1 MIYIKIYLDQDE
13 NGEDMLVFD
22 SVKHDDEKNR
32 LFFHVAG
39 EKEKTYSSGR
49 TRTWFDYDTKVIGVE
64 KVAISPEAKELFIE
78 MLNDKDLCKYNMYFS
93 DFELRGYS
101 LGQYGWNTGIF
112 SFTPN
117 DIKSGDTV
125 RTLRRGEHFTAK
137 FGTAEDAFEYMI
149 ICDNEALKNLAL
161 DEPADETELL
171 DRYYAEMRAKYG
183 EPACD
188 ADTICKTP
196 FKYLTEAQK
205 NVIREDYR
213 RMVNSYDSQ
222 DWHDHGD
229 FLDDKI
235 MGELISKYF
244 KSGKEIDIITGRRS

>member
-64 KVAISPEAKELFIE
+64 QVAISPEAKELFIE
-78 MLNDKDLCKYNMYFS
+78 MLNDNDLCKYNMHFV
-93 DFELRGYS
+93 DFELCGYS

-137 FGTAEDAFEYMI
+137 FGNAEDAFEYMI

>member
-64 KVAISPEAKELFIE
+64 QVAISPEAKELFIE

-101 LGQYGWNTGIF
+101 LGQYGWDTGIF
-112 SFTPN
+112 AFTPN
-117 DIKSGDTV
+117 DIKNGGTI

-137 FGTAEDAFEYMI
+137 FGNAEDAFEYMI

-196 FKYLTEAQK
+196 FKYLTDAQK

>member
-1 MIYIKIYLDQDE
+1 MIYIKSYLDKDE

-22 SVKHDDEKNR
+22 SVKHDDKKA
-32 LFFHVAG
+32 FFTVAG

-64 KVAISPEAKELFIE
+64 QVAISPEAKELFIE
-78 MLNDKDLCKYNMYFS
+78 MLNDNDLCKFNMHFV
-93 DFELRGYS
+93 DFELCGYS

-137 FGTAEDAFEYMI
+137 FGNAEDAFEYMI

-222 DWHDHGD
+222 EWHDNGD

-235 MGELISKYF
+235 YTEIIQKYHIL
-244 KSGKEIDIITGRRS
+244 SGGLDKILNENK

>member
-1 MIYIKIYLDQDE
+1 MIYIKIYLDKDE

-64 KVAISPEAKELFIE
+64 QVAISPEAKELFTE

-93 DFELRGYS
+93 DFELCGYS

-137 FGTAEDAFEYMI
+137 FGNAEDAFEYMI

-244 KSGKEIDIITGRRS
+244 KSGKEIDIITGSRS

>member
-1 MIYIKIYLDQDE
+1 MIYIKIYLDKDE

-64 KVAISPEAKELFIE
+64 QVAISPEAKELFTE

-93 DFELRGYS
+93 DFELSGYS
-101 LGQYGWNTGIF
+101 LGQYGWDTGIF

-137 FGTAEDAFEYMI
+137 FGNAEDAFEHMI
-149 ICDNEALKNLAL
+149 ICDNETLKNLTL
-161 DEPADETELL
+161 DEPADETALL
-171 DRYYAEMRAKYG
+171 DRYYAEMRAKG
-183 EPACD
+183 NEPACD

-196 FKYLTEAQK
+196 FKYLTDAQR
-205 NVIREDYR
+205 NVIKEDYR
-213 RMVNSYDSQ
+213 RMVNRYDSQ
-222 DWHDHGD
+222 EWHDHGD

-244 KSGKEIDIITGRRS
+244 KSTKEIYDIIGRKQ

>member
-64 KVAISPEAKELFIE
+64 QVAISPEAKELFTE

-93 DFELRGYS
+93 DFELCGYS

-137 FGTAEDAFEYMI
+137 FGNAEDAFEYMI

>member
-1 MIYIKIYLDQDE
+1 
-13 NGEDMLVFD
+13 
-22 SVKHDDEKNR
+22 
-32 LFFHVAG
+32 
-39 EKEKTYSSGR
+39 
-49 TRTWFDYDTKVIGVE
+49 
-64 KVAISPEAKELFIE
+64 
-78 MLNDKDLCKYNMYFS
+78 MLNDNGLCKYNMHFV
-93 DFELRGYS
+93 DFELCGYS

-137 FGTAEDAFEYMI
+137 FGNAEDAFEYMI

>member
-64 KVAISPEAKELFIE
+64 QVAISPEAKELFIE

-101 LGQYGWNTGIF
+101 LGQYGWDTGIF
-112 SFTPN
+112 AFTPN

-137 FGTAEDAFEYMI
+137 FGNAEDEFEYMI

-196 FKYLTEAQK
+196 FKYLTDAQK
-205 NVIREDYR
+205 NVIKEDYL
-213 RMVNSYDSQ
+213 RMVNSYDSN
-222 DWHDHGD
+222 DWHYHGD

-244 KSGKEIDIITGRRS
+244 KSVKEIDIITGRRS

>member
-1 MIYIKIYLDQDE
+1 MIYIKIYLDKDE

-64 KVAISPEAKELFIE
+64 QVAISPEAKELFIE
-78 MLNDKDLCKYNMYFS
+78 MLNDNDLCKYNMHFV
-93 DFELRGYS
+93 DFELCGYS

-137 FGTAEDAFEYMI
+137 FGNAEDAFEYMI